1 MGYHSNLIS
10 VEEQNRMKIWVNGTI
25 SYRTDRQLSAKV
37 DRYLEY
43 TKVYRV
49 NPIGGSSRFDVK
61 NGMRILEDGEDG
73 SLNTQGK

>member
-25 SYRTDRQLSAKV
+25 SYRTDRQIA

-43 TKVYRV
+43 TKVYLV